1 MDVSSQFHLATRV
14 VAVDVNLG
22 GKRHVRGDVFIH
34 RVTASHGG
42 EENVGDVMNDDA
54 VFFPVRLRAPEAG
67 TVLVAKA
74 HVHYMIVPPLGRDA
88 RVAMQREAAARL
100 EVSVELEDDEVLR
113 GAIFAALPQERRRT
127 LDFLNAAGNT
137 FFVLVQED
145 NDCLVNRARVQLVRD
160 VGPAD
165 RQAPSRRRVGAGSKI
180 RKRSAATRRAR

>member
-1 MDVSSQFHLATRV
+1 VSSQFHLATRV

-42 EENVGDVMNDDA
+42 EETVDDVMNDDS
-54 VFFPVRLRAPEAG
+54 VFFPVRLRAPEQG

-88 RVAMQREAAARL
+88 RVAMEREAAARL
-100 EVSVELEDDEVLR
+100 EVSVELADDEVLR
-113 GAIFAALPQERRRT
+113 GAIFAALPQDRRRT
-127 LDFLNAAGNT
+127 LDYLNAAGNT
-137 FFVLVQED
+137 FFVLVQEN

-165 RQAPSRRRVGAGSKI
+165 RPARSRERVGPGSKI
-180 RKRSAATRRAR
+180 RRRSAAGRRAR

>member
-1 MDVSSQFHLATRV
+1 VSSQFHLATRV

-34 RVTASHGG
+34 RLTASHGG
-42 EENVGDVMNDDA
+42 EENVGDLMNDDA
-54 VFFPVRLRAPEAG
+54 VFLPVRLRSPEKG

-74 HVHYMIVPPLGRDA
+74 HVHYVTVPPLGRDA
-88 RVAMQREAAARL
+88 RVAMEREAAARL

-113 GAIFAALPQERRRT
+113 GVIFAELPQDRRRT

-160 VGPAD
+160 VGAAD
-165 RQAPSRRRVGAGSKI
+165 LPERPRERVGQGTKT
-180 RKRSAATRRAR
+180 RKKSAAARRAR